1 MRIKT
6 ITTEYVLD
14 EDRIRL
20 SVADPDDHKRTLW
33 LTRRLSERIIPA
45 CLNRLPLDAGSPEEV
60 PAAQVYA
67 QLEARLYKKPA
78 PTVQPDKDQPEFLIT
93 QVKMNR
99 NDSGT
104 YTLSFDDAQGE
115 SAVLVLSAQ
124 EMRQWLE
131 VLKLAFVKG
140 EWRMDIWPAWLTEV
154 RQG

>member
-1 MRIKT
+1 MKIKA

-20 SVADPDDHKRTLW
+20 SVVDLDQNKRTLW
-33 LTRRLSERIIPA
+33 LTRRLAERIIPA
-45 CLNRLPLDAGSPEEV
+45 CLNRLPSYAGSPEEF

-67 QLEARLYKKPA
+67 QLEARLHKKPA
-78 PTVQPDKDQPEFLIT
+78 STVHADKDQQEFLIT
-93 QVKMNR
+93 QVQMNR
-99 NDSGT
+99 KDNGT
-104 YTLSFDDAQGE
+104 YILSFNDGQGE
-115 SAVLVLSAQ
+115 SSVLVLSAQ

-154 RQG
+154 RSN

>member
-1 MRIKT
+1 MQIKT

-20 SVADPDDHKRTLW
+20 SVADPEDHKRTLW

-45 CLNRLPLDAGSPEEV
+45 CLKRLSLETGSSEEV
-60 PAAQVYA
+60 TSSQVYA

-78 PTVQPDKDQPEFLIT
+78 VTVMPDKDQPEFLIT
-93 QVKMNR
+93 QVQLNL
-99 NDSGT
+99 NESGAC
-104 YTLSFDDAQGE
+104 TLSFIDAQGE
-115 SAVLVLSAQ
+115 SATLVLSAQ

-140 EWRMDIWPAWLTEV
+140 EWRLDIWPAWLTEA

>member
-1 MRIKT
+1 MQIKT

-20 SVADPDDHKRTLW
+20 SVADPDFNKRTLW

-45 CLNRLPLDAGSPEEV
+45 CLNKLPLDVGSPEEV
-60 PAAQVYA
+60 PSAQVYA

-78 PTVQPDKDQPEFLIT
+78 QMVQPDKDQPEFLIT
-93 QVKMNR
+93 QVQMNR
-99 NDSGT
+99 SENGI
-104 YTLSFDDAQGE
+104 YTLSFNDAKGE
-115 SAVLVLSAQ
+115 SAALVLSAQ

-154 RQG
+154 RQN

>member
-1 MRIKT
+1 MQIKT

-20 SVADPDDHKRTLW
+20 SVADSNDNKRTLW
-33 LTRRLSERIIPA
+33 LTRRLSERVIPA
-45 CLNRLPLDAGSPEEV
+45 CLSRLPHTPGSADEV
-60 PAAQVYA
+60 SSAQVYA

-78 PTVQPDKDQPEFLIT
+78 PNVLPNKDQPELLIT
-93 QVKMNR
+93 QVQMNHSD
-99 NDSGT
+99 NGT
-104 YTLSFDDAQGE
+104 YTLSFNHPQGE

-140 EWRMDIWPAWLTEV
+140 EWRMDIWPAWLTEA

>member
-20 SVADPDDHKRTLW
+20 SVADTDGHKRTLW

-45 CLNRLPLDAGSPEEV
+45 CLKRLPLNAGNPEEV

-67 QLEARLYKKPA
+67 QFEARLYKKPA
-78 PTVQPDKDQPEFLIT
+78 HMVQPDKDQPEFLIT
-93 QVKMNR
+93 QLQMNR

-104 YTLSFDDAQGE
+104 YTLSFNDAQGE

-131 VLKLAFVKG
+131 VLKFAFVKG
-140 EWRMDIWPAWLTEV
+140 EWRMDIWPAWLPEV

>member
-1 MRIKT
+1 MQIKT

-20 SVADPDDHKRTLW
+20 SVADANDNKRTLW
-33 LTRRLSERIIPA
+33 LTRRLSERIVPA
-45 CLNRLPLDAGSPEEV
+45 CLRRLPNAEGNADEV
-60 PAAQVYA
+60 SSAQVYA

-78 PTVQPDKDQPEFLIT
+78 PTVLPDKDQPEYLIKEV
-93 QVKMNR
+93 QMNR
-99 NDSGT
+99 ADNGT
-104 YTLSFDDAQGE
+104 YTLSFNNAQGE

-131 VLKLAFVKG
+131 VIKLAFVKG